1 MKQTLKI
8 FTLLAAML
16 TLAGCD
22 PDEMFNTERDI
33 TYSVSE
39 KTNYSEHPEKTE
51 TTTVHLKTEAEWQAL
66 LDRFCDWAEGGSTV
80 TFHRVGTQRAA
91 FASGKGIARTGHAL
105 SLQAKDAV
113 EYSTTSREEMKRWMA
128 LMEDEGKTV
137 TVSYDPATG
146 TWNGTAY
153 ANAPQ
158 PPLPSGGL
166 ITYECDGMNDFGY
179 IWSFDTVNR
188 RVYITIHYT
197 LQNITAPDYP
207 VGVYEYRLADEVNT
221 PFAYWL
227 IDSWGDTA
235 GLYYLESIGD
245 DTLHFN
251 STHISNPATLVRT
264 DNWQTYL
271 SVDDISGAA
280 IVMHINTDVI
290 ETNPTQFIGQANS
303 NYDNGQAYG
312 PGRFIMVR
320 TSTIDYDGTLLY
332 FLNFDFTSFG
342 NDEVYGNSL
351 IQNEPI
357 VDDHFIIYHG
367 LYHNRQAPNGLG
379 FTSQDIFWRL

>member
-8 FTLLAAML
+8 LTLLAAML

-33 TYSVSE
+33 TYSVAE
-39 KTNYSEHPEKTE
+39 QTA
-51 TTTVHLKTEAEWQAL
+51 TVHLKTEAEWQEL
-66 LDRFCDWAEGGSTV
+66 LDRFCDWAEEGNSV
-80 TFHRVGTQRAA
+80 TFRRAD
-91 FASGKGIARTGHAL
+91 GN
-105 SLQAKDAV
+105 QAAAAKHSTSKEATT
-113 EYSTTSREEMKRWMA
+113 YSSTSREDMKRWMA
-128 LMEDEGKTV
+128 QMEDEGKTV
-137 TVSYDPATG
+137 TVTYDPATG

-153 ANAPQ
+153 ATAPQ

-166 ITYECDGMNDFGY
+166 ITYECDWMNSFGY

-188 RVYITIHYT
+188 LVYITLHYT
-197 LQNITAPDYP
+197 LINITQPDYP
-207 VGVYEYRLADEVNT
+207 EGVYEYRHADEVDT
-221 PFAYWL
+221 PFAEWL

-271 SVDDISGAA
+271 SVDDVSGAA
-280 IVMHINTDVI
+280 IVMHINTNVI

-320 TSTIDYDGTLLY
+320 TSTIDYGGTLLY
-332 FLNFDFTSFG
+332 YLNFDFTSFG

>member
-1 MKQTLKI
+1 
-8 FTLLAAML
+8 
-16 TLAGCD
+16 
-22 PDEMFNTERDI
+22 
-33 TYSVSE
+33 
-39 KTNYSEHPEKTE
+39 
-51 TTTVHLKTEAEWQAL
+51 
-66 LDRFCDWAEGGSTV
+66 
-80 TFHRVGTQRAA
+80 
-91 FASGKGIARTGHAL
+91 
-105 SLQAKDAV
+105 
-113 EYSTTSREEMKRWMA
+113 MKRWMA
-128 LMEDEGKTV
+128 QMEDEGKTV
-137 TVSYDPATG
+137 TVSYDPVTG

-153 ANAPQ
+153 ATAPQ
-158 PPLPSGGL
+158 PPLPSGSL
-166 ITYECDGMNDFGY
+166 ITYECDGMNSFGY

-188 RVYITIHYT
+188 LVYITLHYT
-197 LQNITAPDYP
+197 LINITQPDYP
-207 VGVYEYRLADEVNT
+207 EGVYEYRHADEVDT

-251 STHISNPATLVRT
+251 STRLGNPATLVRT

-320 TSTIDYDGTLLY
+320 TSTIDYGGTLLY
-332 FLNFDFTSFG
+332 YLNFDFTSFG

-367 LYHNRQAPNGLG
+367 LYHNRQAPNGIG